1 MTGSMGRRRQTDH
14 DLPPRLRRKGRA
26 YYFVTS
32 SAPRKWIPLGCDLQN
47 ALRQWA
53 DIAGSQA
60 AGVTF
65 AEVAKAYRKLV
76 YPEKAPRTRK
86 DNDGEFK
93 MLEAVF
99 GKSPFDSITHKDV
112 AKYHAVRG
120 AAARTRANREIALL
134 SHVWNF
140 ARSAKSGYLTEKPN
154 PCAGVERFKEHGREV
169 YVSDEILLAIVDK
182 ADQALKD
189 AIWLALLTGQRPT
202 DVLGMRRERIRD
214 GALELRQ
221 GKTGKAL
228 RLRLQGTEL
237 GILVQE
243 LTTRERKVS
252 GPWLVQKEDGQR
264 LTYWALAKSFQRA
277 RIAAAEANPK
287 LAEDIGKVQ
296 FRDLRAKSG
305 TEMADE
311 HGILAAR
318 RLLGHAS
325 VTMTEAYVRLGEK
338 VAPLK

>member
-32 SAPRKWIPLGCDLQN
+32 AKPRRWIPLGSDLAA

-53 DIAGSQA
+53 DLAGKPSA
-60 AGVTF
+60 SITFEEVT
-65 AEVAKAYRKLV
+65 KAYRELI

-86 DNDGEFK
+86 DNDGEFR

-99 GKSPFDSITHKDV
+99 GKSPLDSITHKDV
-112 AKYHAVRG
+112 AKYHALRG

-154 PCAGVERFKEHGREV
+154 PCAGIERFKEHGREV
-169 YVSDEILLAIVDK
+169 YVSDEVLLAIVDK
-182 ADQALKD
+182 ADQVLKD
-189 AIWLALLTGQRPT
+189 AIWLALLTGQRPA
-202 DVLGMRRERIRD
+202 DVLGMRRERVRD

-221 GKTGKAL
+221 GKTGKTL
-228 RLRLQGTEL
+228 RLGLHGTEL
-237 GILVQE
+237 GTLVQE
-243 LTTRERKVS
+243 LTTRKRKVS
-252 GPWLVQKEDGQR
+252 GPWLVQSENGQQ
-264 LTYWALAKSFQRA
+264 LTYWALAKAFQRA
-277 RIAAAEANPK
+277 RIAAAEANPSI
-287 LAEDIGKVQ
+287 AEEIVKVQ
-296 FRDLRAKSG
+296 FRDLRAKTG